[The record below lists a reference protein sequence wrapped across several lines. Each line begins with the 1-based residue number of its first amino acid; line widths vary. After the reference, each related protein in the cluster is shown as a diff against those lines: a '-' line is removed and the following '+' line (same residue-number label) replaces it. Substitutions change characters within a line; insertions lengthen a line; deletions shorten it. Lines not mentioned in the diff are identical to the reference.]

1 MKLDY
6 AEIGHNIRRYRINS
20 GLKQKTLAEKIH
32 VSSQHI
38 SHIENGHAQLSL
50 PTLVAIANELSVDCN
65 TLLGNTLTGSQQ
77 TILHQEIGDLLNQ
90 LNSQQ
95 LRLYIEIGRILI
107 EYG

>member
-38 SHIENGHAQLSL
+38 SHMRMVTLS
-50 PTLVAIANELSVDCN
+50 
-65 TLLGNTLTGSQQ
+65 
-77 TILHQEIGDLLNQ
+77 
-90 LNSQQ
+90 
-95 LRLYIEIGRILI
+95 
-107 EYG
+107 